1 MYKQP
6 QGLFSQDRW
15 KHLEDSPCVY
25 MCVGPP
31 LGGSPER
38 KIIQSIPITPFVFR
52 EQCSGNR
59 VPGTVFREQS
69 SGNNRETTPPFL
81 IVDSYLSSQT
91 SKWTNSFYIQSGFS
105 TRRSEVPTWL
115 YWDDF
120 FSIFWVFAHADIMT
134 NLFSKA
140 FWLLPEWWLENL
152 TIYWLFNGSLKDL
165 PARDLK
171 PRLLVGGCLG
181 WQKLILFEINHLLIT
196 LKLLIVFASIE
207 MTKTL

>member
-1 MYKQP
+1 M
-6 QGLFSQDRW
+6 GG
-15 KHLEDSPCVY
+15 
-25 MCVGPP
+25 VG
-31 LGGSPER
+31 R

-52 EQCSGNR
+52 EQCSGNS
-59 VPGTVFREQS
+59 VPGTVFREQC
-69 SGNNRETTPPFL
+69 SGNSVPGTEFWEQSRNHPPPFL
-81 IVDSYLSSQT
+81 IVDSYLSSQK
-91 SKWTNSFYIQSGFS
+91 SKWTNSFYNQSGFL

-115 YWDDF
+115 YWDDL
-120 FSIFWVFAHADIMT
+120 FSIFWVFRQILKCIVQAEIMT

-152 TIYWLFNGSLKDL
+152 TIYWLFNGSLKGL

-171 PRLLVGGCLG
+171 PRLLVGGCLV
-181 WQKLILFEINHLLIT
+181 WQKLILFEMNHLLIT